1 MIQNEVI
8 NHIYA
13 ITGINI
19 NTKSRKRE
27 IVELKCVYATI
38 LRNYKHQKFTL
49 QEIGDSINLNHAS
62 IIHLLKVYP
71 DIKTKY
77 LNEIEQKVIMLLK
90 GMTLDLVEL
99 KIANQKMNL
108 EIEEMKKSKENET
121 EVSEFFKNLIKLA
134 NANEDVMFKL
144 ETFYKINS
152 KIYEQRNL

>member
-49 QEIGDSINLNHAS
+49 QEIGDSININHAS
-62 IIHLLKVYP
+62 IINLLKVYP
-71 DIKTKY
+71 YIKTKY

-90 GMTLDLVEL
+90 GMTLDIVEL
-99 KIANQKMNL
+99 QIANQKMNL
-108 EIEEMKKSKENET
+108 EIEEIKKSKENEI

-134 NANEDVMFKL
+134 NENEDVMFKL